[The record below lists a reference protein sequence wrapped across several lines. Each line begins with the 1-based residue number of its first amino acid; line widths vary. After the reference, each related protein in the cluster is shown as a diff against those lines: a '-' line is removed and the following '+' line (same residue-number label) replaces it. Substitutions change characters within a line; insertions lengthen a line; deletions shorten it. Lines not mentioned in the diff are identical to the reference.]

1 MSGFATNAK
10 SDAVNS
16 SDITKS
22 LVNLQ
27 IDENMSN
34 NQSSQSVTA
43 LDGKDRDELSAS
55 AVGADTADDA
65 HAPANSAPAS
75 ADDAPAPTADAVNES
90 QMKSV
95 TSLDDASAA
104 DAAPAPAPAD
114 APAPA
119 GDAPAFDEDF
129 QLPTELASLAEL
141 GVDKLMKVLLQ
152 FGIHLKGMKNTKTPL
167 KDRKEMLY
175 KGIVEE
181 YQLASTT
188 NTKKKE
194 IKELIASL
202 KVRKSPEKKSRPASC
217 SYW

>member
-104 DAAPAPAPAD
+104 DAAPAAVVILPVK
-114 APAPA
+114 A
-119 GDAPAFDEDF
+119 GEQVQIIQNAEVRELNKIEDV
-129 QLPTELASLAEL
+129 S
-141 GVDKLMKVLLQ
+141 
-152 FGIHLKGMKNTKTPL
+152 
-167 KDRKEMLY
+167 
-175 KGIVEE
+175 
-181 YQLASTT
+181 S
-188 NTKKKE
+188 
-194 IKELIASL
+194 S
-202 KVRKSPEKKSRPASC
+202 
-217 SYW
+217 